1 MAVKII
7 NKINGLMH
15 VFYGMAVVSKL
26 NSAEPV
32 TVTVSAHTS
41 GPELPSRFL
50 GLSYETAMLLP
61 RNGRYYFDSNDRALV
76 NTFQVLGI
84 KSLRVGANAVDDPRI
99 PIPQEKDID
108 MLFKF
113 AWAAGVKVIYSFRL
127 ENGDP
132 ANSARLAGYIAAKNA
147 DALDSFSIGNEA
159 DFYLPTFEAYFAKW
173 KPHYDAILQAVPNA
187 MFDGPNSRKNISTP
201 WTWLKLCLPADI
213 WRWRA
218 ITIIS
223 SDRAGKVKR
232 IRPRP
237 GLVFFPTVSIRIM
250 KKIMPGSA
258 QRWPPRG
265 ALPD

>member
-1 MAVKII
+1 MMAVKII

-61 RNGRYYFDSNDRALV
+61 RDGRYYFDSNDRALV

-132 ANSARLAGYIAAKNA
+132 ANSAGLAGYIAAKNA

-173 KPHYDAILQAVPNA
+173 KPVVRQNHIRLKKLTFRRATPDIQMHVQAFVFGHQSSGSPC
-187 MFDGPNSRKNISTP
+187 TP
-201 WTWLKLCLPADI
+201 
-213 WRWRA
+213 
-218 ITIIS
+218 
-223 SDRAGKVKR
+223 
-232 IRPRP
+232 
-237 GLVFFPTVSIRIM
+237 
-250 KKIMPGSA
+250 
-258 QRWPPRG
+258 
-265 ALPD
+265 